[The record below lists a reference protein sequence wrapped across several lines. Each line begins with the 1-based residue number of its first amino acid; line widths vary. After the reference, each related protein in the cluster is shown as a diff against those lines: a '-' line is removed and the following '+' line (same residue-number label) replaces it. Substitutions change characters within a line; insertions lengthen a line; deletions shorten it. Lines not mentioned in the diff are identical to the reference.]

1 METLLQINIPIGMS
15 RLADDSLT
23 ARTTPKDFGRWSKM
37 IQSKI
42 ERPMFLWFAN
52 LSTKGPK
59 TQRSIPF
66 DHFALFISPQRV
78 ILLSDVC
85 LSFGLTQLSPGV
97 PGDITSLRGMC
108 PWDVVWGFIQIFS
121 CRPVSKDVVAARLFL
136 LRFQR
141 MQFDPL
147 GFAVMRRNWH
157 PRPSLQKSC
166 P

>member
-66 DHFALFISPQRV
+66 DHFALSPRNAWSCLATCAWALA
-78 ILLSDVC
+78 LLNWVPVC
-85 LSFGLTQLSPGV
+85 QVTSPVSAECV
-97 PGDITSLRGMC
+97 PGT
-108 PWDVVWGFIQIFS
+108 
-121 CRPVSKDVVAARLFL
+121 
-136 LRFQR
+136 
-141 MQFDPL
+141 
-147 GFAVMRRNWH
+147 
-157 PRPSLQKSC
+157 
-166 P
+166 